1 MGGAMDLVAGT
12 PRVIVLTDHVAKDGS
27 PKVVEQC
34 SLPLTGAGVV
44 NRIITDRAVFD
55 VVEGSLVLRRLAPGQ
70 NVEEI
75 RELTG
80 AAFTVE
86 LEETA
91 E

>member
-1 MGGAMDLVAGT
+1 MDLVAGT